1 MLTKSKLLLQVC
13 EDTSLCMAAHQ
24 TQAALPSGGIAMAAI
39 TPFAGLF
46 KWCILAPLT
55 TPAAEYA
62 QVEHLYSKLYL
73 GLLKNLLEVIN
84 LIIIMCKIYITK
96 MFEIIWKLV
105 VKLSYY

>member
-1 MLTKSKLLLQVC
+1 MLTKSKLLHQVC

-62 QVEHLYSKLYL
+62 QVDHLYSKLYL

-84 LIIIMCKIYITK
+84 LKCLK
-96 MFEIIWKLV
+96 
-105 VKLSYY
+105 